1 MEMVAER
8 LIKAP
13 RNEVW
18 RCLNDPEVLKACIP
32 GCESIDATGPD
43 TYKVAMVAAVGFIR
57 ARFVG
62 DLTLQNKIED
72 TSYDLSFNG
81 TGGAAGF
88 GKGAASVALG
98 DAPDG
103 TTLAYQVKAQVGG
116 KLAQVG
122 ARVIDGVAR
131 KMADEFFQRLDKA
144 ITGSDAENVDDTQA
158 APGGSAMATTTVQAT
173 AAGPESSQATGT
185 TPAAAPS
192 RTWIYVAAAV
202 VVAVAAAF
210 AFGGGG
216 A

>member
-13 RNEVW
+13 RHEVW

-43 TYKVAMVAAVGFIR
+43 GYKVAMVAAVGFIK

-62 DLTLQNKIED
+62 DLTLQNKID
-72 TSYDLSFNG
+72 NTSYDLSFNG

-88 GKGAASVALG
+88 GKGAASVSLS

-103 TTLAYQVKAQVGG
+103 TTLSYQVKAQVGG

-122 ARVIDGVAR
+122 ARVIDGVAK

-144 ITGSDAENVDDTQA
+144 ITGPGARGTDA
-158 APGGSAMATTTVQAT
+158 APDAT
-173 AAGPESSQATGT
+173 ASAGT
-185 TPAAAPS
+185 TAPRAAGAAPAASSS
-192 RTWIYVAAAV
+192 RTWIYAAAAV
-202 VVAVAAAF
+202 VIAVAVAY

>member
-18 RCLNDPEVLKACIP
+18 RCLNDPDVLKACIP
-32 GCESIDATGPD
+32 GCESIDVVGPD
-43 TYKVAMVAAVGFIR
+43 GYKVAMVAVVGFIK

-62 DLTLQNKIED
+62 ELTLQNKIAD

-88 GKGAASVALG
+88 GKGAASVALR

-103 TTLAYQVKAQVGG
+103 TTLVYQVKAQVGG

-122 ARVIDGVAR
+122 ARVIDSVAR
-131 KMADEFFQRLDKA
+131 KMADEFFQRLDTVV
-144 ITGSDAENVDDTQA
+144 TGADAQA
-158 APGGSAMATTTVQAT
+158 AARPAEAPADAGPGAPDDASGSA
-173 AAGPESSQATGT
+173 SSASSSRAWIY
-185 TPAAAPS
+185 PAAAA
-192 RTWIYVAAAV
+192 TVAV
-202 VVAVAAAF
+202 VVAF

>member
-18 RCLNDPEVLKACIP
+18 RCLNDPDVLKACIP

-43 TYKVAMVAAVGFIR
+43 SYKVAMVAAVGFIK
-57 ARFVG
+57 AKFVG
-62 DLTLQNKIED
+62 DLTLQNKIEN

-98 DAPDG
+98 DAPGG

-122 ARVIDGVAR
+122 ARVIDGVAK
-131 KMADEFFQRLDKA
+131 KMADEFFQRLDTA
-144 ITGSDAENVDDTQA
+144 ITGPSAQGVGDTPA
-158 APGGSAMATTTVQAT
+158 APGASAV
-173 AAGPESSQATGT
+173 AAGPESSPATGAA
-185 TPAAAPS
+185 PAAASS

-202 VVAVAAAF
+202 VVAVAVAF